1 MLADLKDIK
10 RAHSRSSTRNR
21 LQHIYIQPVCN
32 CEMQSFNL
40 TAYRWWLVG
49 LDLAYVFLGFAA
61 AKEDKYPASRHR
73 DTFTS
78 KCWVGTHIVLGAVV
92 IYGGATIFIL
102 DNQRISVQHCTWVLR
117 LIAVVALLHAM
128 TVPGMLAKVPGCRK
142 LTVSYYVGVTT
153 INVYTAVVVLC
164 TPSVHNLLLLWGSL
178 SAFVY
183 VRFFV
188 FAFYIVSGGADFM
201 VVYTLAMGLA
211 GYFAT
216 IANGLN
222 GLSLLIIASP
232 VVVAPLM
239 VSYNRWF
246 HNKFAS
252 EISHESGGVLFKI
265 CSAVHRALDPVDV
278 PHQPSFKTGWYRSM
292 NLWFAADHP
301 SVAQV
306 TQVPVVE
313 FTVKS
318 LNANKNSSDIDSG
331 SDAV

>member
-10 RAHSRSSTRNR
+10 RAHSRSSTRYR

-40 TAYRWWLVG
+40 TAYRW
-49 LDLAYVFLGFAA
+49 
-61 AKEDKYPASRHR
+61 
-73 DTFTS
+73 
-78 KCWVGTHIVLGAVV
+78 LGAVV

-232 VVVAPLM
+232 VVVAP
-239 VSYNRWF
+239 
-246 HNKFAS
+246 HG
-252 EISHESGGVLFKI
+252 II
-265 CSAVHRALDPVDV
+265 
-278 PHQPSFKTGWYRSM
+278 
-292 NLWFAADHP
+292 
-301 SVAQV
+301 
-306 TQVPVVE
+306 
-313 FTVKS
+313 
-318 LNANKNSSDIDSG
+318 
-331 SDAV
+331 